1 MTAVTGTDTTI
12 AASLLKSGRLVA
24 FPTET
29 VYGLGAN
36 AMDNAA
42 VAGVFAAKQ
51 RPDFDPLIVHI
62 AEPDWLDR
70 VVTEVP
76 KLARTLIDAFW
87 PGPLTLVLPKQPAVS
102 DLITSGLSTVGVR
115 QPNHALARQLI
126 AQANV
131 PVAAPSANL
140 FGRISPTTAQH
151 VADQLGERIDY
162 ILDGGPC
169 RVGVESTVVTVE
181 DDRVIVL
188 RPGGVTLEDLRRV
201 AGNVEF
207 DDSDGTEKEH
217 ASPGRTLQ
225 HYAPGTKLV
234 IRDKPEVRPEET
246 HLKVGL
252 LAQGTDQHP
261 DFTVVE
267 QLTADMTQ
275 AASRFFAALR
285 RLDAA
290 GLDLIVSTAFPQKG
304 LGIALNDRLK
314 RAASGTEIF

>member
-1 MTAVTGTDTTI
+1 
-12 AASLLKSGRLVA
+12 
-24 FPTET
+24 
-29 VYGLGAN
+29 
-36 AMDNAA
+36 
-42 VAGVFAAKQ
+42 
-51 RPDFDPLIVHI
+51 
-62 AEPDWLDR
+62 
-70 VVTEVP
+70 
-76 KLARTLIDAFW
+76 
-87 PGPLTLVLPKQPAVS
+87 
-102 DLITSGLSTVGVR
+102 VR
-115 QPNHALARQLI
+115 QPNHQVARQLI

-181 DDRVIVL
+181 NNRIIVL
-188 RPGGVTLEDLRRV
+188 RPGGVTMEDLRQV
-201 AGNVEF
+201 SADVEF

-234 IRDKPEVRPEET
+234 IRDTPEIRPEEA

-252 LAQGTDQHP
+252 LAQGGDQHS
-261 DFTVVE
+261 DFAVVE

-285 RLDAA
+285 RLDEA

-314 RAASGTEIF
+314 RAASETDTF